1 MKNKTPYTNE
11 QLLQML
17 ANATKTY
24 YECGGHTKA
33 EGNERKA
40 NKWKELL
47 IKRRVHI
54 PTDKELLEVGVFNG
68 EGSW

>member
-1 MKNKTPYTNE
+1 MTTETTYTNE
-11 QLLQML
+11 QLLQRL

-24 YECGGHTKA
+24 YGCGGHTKA
-33 EGNERKA
+33 DGNEREA

-47 IKRRVHI
+47 KERNVPV
-54 PTDKELLEVGVFNG
+54 PTDTELLKVGVFNG